1 MPQEASKGKT
11 IREPARDIKV
21 CREADV
27 VVVGGGREASAPP
40 WRPHEQERIPSFL
53 AMCYWVANVDPKKL
67 NEFRE
72 KQPQKFAEQGKEI
85 TKSRTVWLS
94 DRRQARRRRYPSRVV

>member
-1 MPQEASKGKT
+1 
-11 IREPARDIKV
+11 
-21 CREADV
+21 
-27 VVVGGGREASAPP
+27 
-40 WRPHEQERIPSFL
+40 
-53 AMCYWVANVDPKKL
+53 MCYWVANVDPKKL